1 MVIQNSKEYG
11 VSETLGYILIYSIIL
26 GTVLLGLTIG
36 LPELQ
41 DQKDI
46 ERNQNI
52 ERAYDVLKTNIDDIV
67 WEMEL
72 KRETEVKLNN
82 SRLYGANQE
91 AIILNL
97 PNANRQ
103 IRTEY
108 NPMVYETPDNTEFIY
123 ENGAVIRDNGQTA
136 DMIHKPKFQVQGNEV
151 LIPFIEMR
159 HQGSNISGSTRII
172 EKERTSDG
180 FIKNANISSE
190 PFATLTVTTTNPT
203 VWKTNL
209 EQESFIQ
216 TCTTT
221 STSVECTFDSS
232 VDSIT
237 IRSVTINYRFI

>member
-1 MVIQNSKEYG
+1 MVIQSSKECG

-26 GTVLLGLTIG
+26 GTVLIGLTIG

-46 ERNQNI
+46 EQNQNI

-72 KRETEVKLNN
+72 KRETEIKLNN
-82 SRLYGANQE
+82 SRLYGADQE
-91 AIILNL
+91 VIILTL
-97 PNANRQ
+97 PDTNRQ

-108 NPMVYETPDNTEFIY
+108 NPMVYETPDNTKFIY
-123 ENGAVIRDNGQTA
+123 ENGAVIKDNGQTA
-136 DMIHKPKFQVQGNEV
+136 TMIHKPKFQIQGDEA

-159 HQGSNISGSTRII
+159 QQGPNISGSTRII
-172 EKERTSDG
+172 KKERTSDG
-180 FIKNANISSE
+180 FIKTADISSE
-190 PFATLTVTTTNPT
+190 PNADLTVTTTNPT

-216 TCTTT
+216 NCTTT
-221 STSVECTFDSS
+221 STSVECSFDNSI
-232 VDSIT
+232 DSIT